1 MLNYIVRRL
10 VFMIITVILITGVSF
25 FLIQLPP
32 GDFLSSYLLQ
42 LQQTG
47 AQINEDLIQSLR
59 AQYGLDQPMH
69 RQYLIWIKNI
79 ITRGDFGR
87 SFGWRRPVNEIIWGR
102 IGITIAIGL
111 STLAFVYV
119 IAIPIGIYSALRKY
133 SFGDFLFT
141 TLGYLGLAIPRFVLA
156 LAVLYVFHLL
166 GYNASG
172 LNSAEFL
179 NQPMSLAKFWDTL
192 KHVWIAIAVLGAAGI
207 AGLIRIMRGMLLDE
221 LGKQYVVTAR
231 AKGVSETR
239 LIFKYPVR
247 LALNPVVATIG
258 WSLAGIISG
267 APIVEAVLN
276 LPTTGS
282 VLLRALQ
289 SQDMYLAG
297 AFILLLSVL
306 TVVGTFLSDIL
317 LVVFD
322 PRIRMEK

>member
-1 MLNYIVRRL
+1 MLTYLLKRL
-10 VFMIITVILITGVSF
+10 GYMVVTVVLITAISF

-47 AQINEDLIQSLR
+47 AQINDQLIQSLR
-59 AQYGLDQPMH
+59 TQYGLDKPMVQ
-69 RQYLIWIKNI
+69 QYFIWIRNI
-79 ITRGDFGR
+79 VTRGDFGR
-87 SFGWRRPVNEIIWGR
+87 SFGWQRPVNEIIWGR
-102 IGITIAIGL
+102 IGITVAIGL
-111 STLAFVYV
+111 ATLFFVYLV
-119 IAIPIGIYSALRKY
+119 AIPIGIYSALRKY
-133 SFGDFLFT
+133 SVGDFLFT
-141 TLGYLGLAIPRFVLA
+141 SFGYIGLAIPGFVLA
-156 LAVLYVFHLL
+156 LAVLYGFHLL

-172 LNSAEFL
+172 LNSSEYL
-179 NQPMSLAKFWDTL
+179 NQPMSWAKLLDTL
-192 KHVWIAIAVLGAAGI
+192 KHVWIAIVVLGVSGI
-207 AGLIRIMRGMLLDE
+207 ASLSRVMRGMLLDE
-221 LGKQYVVTAR
+221 LGKQYVTTAR
-231 AKGVSETR
+231 AKGLSEAR
-239 LIFKYPVR
+239 LVFKYPVR
-247 LALNPVVATIG
+247 LALNPIVATIG

-317 LVVFD
+317 LAVFD
-322 PRIRMEK
+322 PRIRLEK